1 MSAGTGTQPASS
13 AGGATQIIGA
23 TIIAGIAGY
32 LVTFLVYRVVGPAPY
47 ALFAIFWASLYLGV
61 GALSGIQQEVTR
73 ATHPIDPG
81 SRHGANRARAFGV
94 VAAVLV
100 FVATIASAV
109 LWVDAVF
116 PADGWALVWP
126 LAVGAS
132 AYVLVATLSGS
143 LYGVSQWRSLALMI
157 SLDGV
162 LRLALVG
169 AILTTSN
176 DIVALAWA
184 VALPFPLAI
193 MLLWPVIRRTFIGRS
208 DIDVGYGRLTWNVA
222 RTVLAAVS
230 TAVLVSAFPLLLG
243 VTARG
248 ADAALIGELV
258 FTLTLTRAPLVVS
271 VMALQSYFIVQFR
284 QRLEH
289 WAGFLLKVMGVL
301 AAGGVLLAL
310 AGWWLGP
317 PVFELVSGAPVTLD
331 GGFIAVMVASSAL
344 VGALSVS
351 GSAVL
356 GRGGHLAYSA
366 GWLVAALATVII
378 MALPIDDILL
388 RVGAATVAAPLL
400 GLAVHAVWLAA
411 TARRTPAVTAF
422 GGEAL

>member
-1 MSAGTGTQPASS
+1 MSAGTGTQPTSS

-73 ATHPIDPG
+73 ATHPIEPG

-116 PADGWALVWP
+116 PVDGWALVWP

-193 MLLWPVIRRTFIGRS
+193 ILLWPIIRRTFVGRS

-289 WAGFLLKVMGVL
+289 WAGFLLRVMGVL
-301 AAGGVLLAL
+301 AAGGILLAL
-310 AGWWLGP
+310 A
-317 PVFELVSGAPVTLD
+317 ELVSGAPVTLD

-366 GWLVAALATVII
+366 GWLMAALATVII

-411 TARRTPAVTAF
+411 TARRTPEVSALE
-422 GGEAL
+422 GEAS

>member
-73 ATHPIDPG
+73 ATHPIEPG

-193 MLLWPVIRRTFIGRS
+193 MLLWPVIRRTFVGRS

-310 AGWWLGP
+310 AGWWLGS
-317 PVFELVSGAPVTLD
+317 PVFELVSGAPVTARWRLHRRH
-331 GGFIAVMVASSAL
+331 GRVIRPRRSAQRERVRRARQGRAPRL
-344 VGALSVS
+344 LGRLARRGARHRDHHGAAHRRHPPAGRRRDRRRPTAS
-351 GSAVL
+351 GSPCTPCGSPRRPAA
-356 GRGGHLAYSA
+356 HLQ
-366 GWLVAALATVII
+366 
-378 MALPIDDILL
+378 
-388 RVGAATVAAPLL
+388 
-400 GLAVHAVWLAA
+400 
-411 TARRTPAVTAF
+411 
-422 GGEAL
+422 

>member
-1 MSAGTGTQPASS
+1 MSGGPDTQVTKA

-23 TIIAGIAGY
+23 TAVAGVAGY
-32 LVTFLVYRVVGPAPY
+32 LVTWLVYRVVGPAPY

-73 ATHPIDPG
+73 ATHPIEPG
-81 SRHGANRARAFGV
+81 TRHGASRARAFGV
-94 VAAVLV
+94 AAALLVLV
-100 FVATIASAV
+100 ATLASAV

-116 PADGWALVWP
+116 PSDGWSLVWP

-157 SLDGV
+157 STDGV

-169 AILTTSN
+169 AILTTTN

-193 MLLWPVIRRTFIGRS
+193 MLLWPVIRRHFVGRS

-248 ADAALIGELV
+248 TDEALIGELI

-284 QRLEH
+284 QRVHH
-289 WAGFLLKVMGVL
+289 WAGFLLRVMGVL
-301 AAGGVLLAL
+301 AAGGVVLAL

-317 PVFELVSGAPVTLD
+317 PVFELVSGAPVTLE
-331 GGFIAVMVASSAL
+331 GGIIAVMVASSAL

-366 GWLVAALATVII
+366 GWLVAALATVVI
-378 MALPIDDILL
+378 MVLPVDDILL
-388 RVGAATVAAPLL
+388 RVGIATVAAPVL
-400 GLAVHAVWLAA
+400 GLAVHAGWLVG
-411 TARRTPAVTAF
+411 TGRRTPRETTLEMDVA
-422 GGEAL
+422 